1 MITTRYTGR
10 FSSRLNF
17 VDDKDNFVGWDDDTN
32 CCECH
37 FWGVFTDAAGSYPV
51 ANDNKELLACSFD
64 LSVTPYML
72 EDDSEHVSDC
82 GGVMVFELL
91 HDDGTKRYLLVGND
105 HNGYYS
111 HSYEY
116 SLNGNTGGGSL

>member
-1 MITTRYTGR
+1 MINTKYTGR

-17 VDDKDNFVGWDDDTN
+17 VDDKDNYVGWDDSQS
-32 CCECH
+32 CCESH
-37 FWGVFTDAAGSYPV
+37 FWGVFTDAYGNNPV
-51 ANDNKELLACSFD
+51 SNDEAELARCSFN
-64 LSVTPYML
+64 LNVVPYML
-72 EDDSEHVSDC
+72 EDDSQHVDEC

-91 HDDGTKRYLLVGND
+91 TDEGGILYLLVGND

-116 SLNGNTGGGSL
+116 AINGLKGGGSL